1 MPRKRYYDIVKR
13 KELMYMDGFENF
25 IYALDCIMDTP
36 RKRHI
41 IGGILLSASL
51 LFGGLSITVFTIKNE
66 EE

>member
-1 MPRKRYYDIVKR
+1 
-13 KELMYMDGFENF
+13 MDGFESI
-25 IYALDCIMDTP
+25 IYTLDCIMDTP

-66 EE
+66 EDKEYE